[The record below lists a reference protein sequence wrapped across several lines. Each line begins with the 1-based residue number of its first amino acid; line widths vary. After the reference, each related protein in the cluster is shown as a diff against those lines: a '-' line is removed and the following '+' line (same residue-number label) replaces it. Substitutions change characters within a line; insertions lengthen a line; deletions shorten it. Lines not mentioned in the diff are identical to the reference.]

1 MRLPYEIK
9 DDDHYPRGGV
19 AAVVIPAA
27 AGRASGPVDVVIA
40 QEDPE
45 SPYLGQRGWQAVE
58 YRWQASPVRDEGT
71 DLVVS
76 LGERVTALIEDFTPV
91 RILLPDLKLEGQAM
105 WQGVTP
111 PSTAVPPAG
120 DPSARG
126 GSSFLTPVTVAP
138 PPPPPPPPPTPSP
151 PPPPPP
157 PPVEVVQP
165 VVVQPVEPE
174 PEPVV
179 SESQTETVPVSPPP
193 DTPPPDTP
201 PPDRN
206 KTGRSWLLPVILLV
220 LIVAAAFAAFLL
232 YPQGEEQTAAAPQ
245 PAPSQTPAPPAAP
258 APPPPPLTLA
268 ELHERGLAAAAA
280 GNADE
285 AWRQFRRPEAESYG
299 PTLLHLA
306 QALDSVEFAPGLYR
320 EPNDIAALQL
330 YARACAAG
338 ETGASAALGRLET
351 EITRRADEGDV
362 LASEA
367 LRLEVPKAKNACR

>member
-27 AGRASGPVDVVIA
+27 AGRASGPVDVIIA

-91 RILLPDLKLEGQAM
+91 RILLPDLKLEGQAI

-111 PSTAVPPAG
+111 PSTTVPPAG

-126 GSSFLTPVTVAP
+126 GSSFLTAPPPPPPPPAP
-138 PPPPPPPPPTPSP
+138 PPPPPPPPPVPPPSPPSPPSPPVDNDGKRRWLPWAILLALVVAGAAAAFLLYQRGQEQTAVAPQPAPAQAPVSPAPPASPSP
-151 PPPPPP
+151 PPP
-157 PPVEVVQP
+157 
-165 VVVQPVEPE
+165 
-174 PEPVV
+174 
-179 SESQTETVPVSPPP
+179 
-193 DTPPPDTP
+193 
-201 PPDRN
+201 
-206 KTGRSWLLPVILLV
+206 
-220 LIVAAAFAAFLL
+220 
-232 YPQGEEQTAAAPQ
+232 
-245 PAPSQTPAPPAAP
+245 
-258 APPPPPLTLA
+258 LA
-268 ELHERGLAAAAA
+268 ELHERGIAAATA

-285 AWRQFRRPEAESYG
+285 AWRQFRRPEAENYG
-299 PTLLHLA
+299 PTLLYLA
-306 QALDSVEFAPGLYR
+306 QSLDSVEFTQGLYR
-320 EPNDIAALQL
+320 EPNDIAALQF

-351 EITRRADEGDV
+351 EMTRRAAQGDV
-362 LASEA
+362 LAGEA
-367 LRLEVPKAKNACR
+367 LRLEMPKAKTACR